1 MTGRV
6 VHIINTILVAL
17 GVAFIAYVIAP
28 VEGSRDRA
36 RAELLFALI
45 SLAIGCGAGFY
56 WCRTRSPV
64 RRPFPPGHCRKCGYN
79 LTGNVSGRCP
89 ECGAR
94 SLVNERTPAGV
105 RFPESAGQDTE
116 PRTREL
122 HDQSRRE

>member
-17 GVAFIAYVIAP
+17 GVAVIAYVIAP

-45 SLAIGCGAGFY
+45 SLAIGCGAGFCWY
-56 WCRTRSPV
+56 RTRAPV
-64 RRPFPPGHCRKCGYN
+64 RRPFPPGRCRKCGYN

-89 ECGAR
+89 ECGTPVGR
-94 SLVNERTPAGV
+94 SKAG
-105 RFPESAGQDTE
+105 G
-116 PRTREL
+116 
-122 HDQSRRE
+122 